1 MTGVSLAPIG
11 LLLLVACLIA
21 MLSRR
26 FGLPYIVGLV
36 AAGFLIALL
45 PHSPY
50 VPFSRELVFNILL
63 PPLVFEAALQ
73 LDWRRFRSELPLT
86 LTLAFAGVAI
96 AAAVVAAGMHY
107 AIGWTWIG
115 AALFGVLIAAT
126 DPVSVIA
133 SFREMGCL
141 PRVSMVVESESLLN
155 DGVAAVG
162 FAVIASIADGSS
174 PSTANIVPAFLWTL
188 GGGIAIGLAVSAA
201 ILLIVGRTDDPLVE
215 ITLTT
220 ITAYGSFLLAEHFG
234 ASGIISA
241 LVAGLLVGSFGN
253 RFLSRSGRDR
263 VHWAWEYFAFLANS
277 FVFILIGMSV
287 ASQPL
292 HRLGWADAAVAI
304 LLVLAGRAV
313 SVYPLSLLFMRS
325 RWKLKLSFQHTL
337 FWGGLRGALALA
349 LALAVPPTVPERNAI
364 ILTAFVVVAFSILGQ
379 GLTMPWLIKR
389 LQLGRKLQQPGA
401 AVAAQQADS

>member
-1 MTGVSLAPIG
+1 MTEVPLAPLG
-11 LLLLVACLIA
+11 MLLLVACLIA
-21 MLSRR
+21 MLTRR
-26 FGLPYIVGLV
+26 LGLPYIVGLV
-36 AAGFLIALL
+36 VAGFLIALL
-45 PHSPY
+45 PSSPE
-50 VPFSRELVFNILL
+50 VPLSRDLIFNVLL

-73 LDWRRFRSELPLT
+73 LNWKRFRAELTLT
-86 LTLAFAGVAI
+86 LTLAFLGVAI
-96 AAAVVAAGMHY
+96 AAAVVASGMHM
-107 AIGWTWIG
+107 IVGWSWIA

-133 SFREMGCL
+133 AFREMRCL

-162 FAVIASIADGSS
+162 FAILSAIAAGASPGAASVI
-174 PSTANIVPAFLWTL
+174 PAFLWTL
-188 GGGIAIGLAVSAA
+188 GGGVLIGLAVSGAV
-201 ILLIVGRTDDPLVE
+201 LMIVGRTDDPLVE

-220 ITAYGSFLLAEHFG
+220 IAAYSSFLLAEHFG

-241 LVAGLLVGSFGN
+241 MSAGLLIGSAGT
-253 RFLSRSGRDR
+253 RFLSRAGRNR

-292 HRLGWADAAVAI
+292 HRLGVAAATVAI
-304 LLVLAGRAV
+304 LLVLAGRAL
-313 SVYPLSLLFMRS
+313 SIYPLAVLFRWS
-325 RWKLKLSFQHTL
+325 RWQIPPAFQHTL

-349 LALAVPPTVPERNAI
+349 LALTVPATVPERGAI
-364 ILTAFVVVAFSILGQ
+364 ILTAFVVVAFSILIQ

-389 LQLGRKLQQPGA
+389 LGLAGKEPER
-401 AVAAQQADS
+401 AVAASTKHP